1 MIKRLLFLRQE
12 RTAIREVVG
21 AAGLAL
27 EYYERFESYE
37 CQGGVK
43 NLLNKETIIG
53 MEINDKMKLAT
64 RN

>member
-1 MIKRLLFLRQE
+1 VIKSLLFLRQE
-12 RTAIREVVG
+12 RRVIRQVVG

-27 EYYERFESYE
+27 DYYERFESYE
-37 CQGGVK
+37 CHGGVK
-43 NLLNKETIIG
+43 NVLNRETING